1 MSDVAER
8 PVDLIH
14 LARYTGGERATNAEI
29 LELFVSQSAELMR
42 KLQAVVETR
51 DGDSWRHIMHS
62 LKGAARGVGAF
73 ALAQVAAEAEPL
85 DPAIQHAQTMAALQS
100 LRTRTEAV
108 HEFVNSYL
116 AAA

>member
-14 LARYTGGERATNAEI
+14 LARYTGGERATNAAI
-29 LELFVSQSAELMR
+29 LQLFVGQSAELMR
-42 KLQAVVETR
+42 KLQAVVEAR
-51 DGDSWRHIMHS
+51 DGEGWAHIMHS
-62 LKGAARGVGAF
+62 LKGAARGIGAF
-73 ALAQVAAEAEPL
+73 GLAQVAAEAEPL
-85 DPAIQHAQTMAALQS
+85 DPATQHAQSVAALQS
-100 LRTRTEAV
+100 LRTRAEAV